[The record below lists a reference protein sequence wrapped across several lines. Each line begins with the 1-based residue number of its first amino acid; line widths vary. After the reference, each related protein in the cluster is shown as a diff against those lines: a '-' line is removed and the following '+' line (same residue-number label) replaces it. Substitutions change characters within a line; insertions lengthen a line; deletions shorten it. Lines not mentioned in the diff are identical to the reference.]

1 MKDADLRS
9 WAVVRGAQTRKEILR
24 TSVDVA
30 SAEGLEGLTI
40 GRLAKEL
47 GLSKSGLF
55 AHFGSKEELQI
66 ATIDAARRDF
76 VASVI
81 DPTLDV
87 EPGLAR
93 LLAMMEAWIE
103 SVEHGRYRGGCF
115 FYAAS
120 AEVDDR
126 PGPVRDFLVKLT
138 GSWVSQL
145 KKELRLAVRL
155 GELTASTDI
164 DLLAFQLHGSV
175 QEANWFRRLHGDEKA
190 FDLSRAAMHQ
200 VLRLN
205 ATEVGL
211 AVLGDR

>member
-1 MKDADLRS
+1 
-9 WAVVRGAQTRKEILR
+9 
-24 TSVDVA
+24 VDVA

-55 AHFGSKEELQI
+55 AHFGSKEDLQL

-76 VASVI
+76 VANVI
-81 DPTLDV
+81 DPTQDV
-87 EPGLAR
+87 EPGLAK
-93 LLAMMEAWIE
+93 LIAMMEAWIE
-103 SVEHGRYRGGCF
+103 SVENGRYRGGCF

-126 PGPVRDFLVKLT
+126 PGPVRDLLAKLT

-155 GELTASTDI
+155 GELDEACDI
-164 DLLAFQLHGSV
+164 DLIAFQLHGSV

-190 FDLSRAAMHQ
+190 FDRARAS
-200 VLRLN
+200 VLQILGHN
-205 ATEVGL
+205 ATEAGREVL
-211 AVLGDR
+211 APGK